1 MPSVNN
7 IAVLVESM
15 GKQDAEKVHQLPSYI
30 VQTLN
35 VAIGI
40 LGGRKYRWGFSVR
53 QDSLYGR
60 TVPQSAVGTSSGPSL
75 AAALLDDL
83 FEHPAGAFSSR
94 RIRAHHRTSIVPD

>member
-15 GKQDAEKVHQLPSYI
+15 GKQDAEKVRQLRSYI

-40 LGGRKYRWGFSVR
+40 LGGRKYR
-53 QDSLYGR
+53 
-60 TVPQSAVGTSSGPSL
+60 
-75 AAALLDDL
+75 
-83 FEHPAGAFSSR
+83 
-94 RIRAHHRTSIVPD
+94 